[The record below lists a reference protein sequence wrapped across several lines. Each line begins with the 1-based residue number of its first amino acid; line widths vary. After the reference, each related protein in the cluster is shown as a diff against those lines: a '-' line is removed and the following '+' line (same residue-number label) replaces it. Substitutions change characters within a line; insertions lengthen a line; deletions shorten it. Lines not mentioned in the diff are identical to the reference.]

1 MLPRDLQAA
10 HFNAYPPQARQLS
23 VQHLPLFHQLPLSF
37 LSGLLRE
44 LIEYDYRFPVERARI
59 EEELSILGD
68 LSTAQLAEW
77 FDELSW
83 KLPPKCKP
91 WQSEDHNLT
100 IFDAAATAMTF
111 AWNRSG
117 GTMP

>member
-1 MLPRDLQAA
+1 MVVQRRVVKNSDVTHNLADIVRIVEGEARSHASDFEILPSGDV
-10 HFNAYPPQARQLS
+10 RQ
-23 VQHLPLFHQLPLSF
+23 FF
-37 LSGLLRE
+37 A
-44 LIEYDYRFPVERARI
+44 EYGCHNKHAI
-59 EEELSILGD
+59 A
-68 LSTAQLAEW
+68 AQLAEW